1 MLDYILR
8 RLIFMLVSLWVIS
21 IAAFTIIQLPPG
33 DYVTSYIMQL
43 EVQGVQVTL
52 EEAESLR
59 KQYGLDM
66 PAFLRYFKWMGRVL
80 QGDFG
85 LSFQWNKPVS
95 EVIGER
101 LALTIVLAVFVII
114 FTYAV
119 AIPIGIY
126 SATHQYSAGDYAFTF
141 IGFIGL
147 AIPQFLLALVFMY
160 IGFRYF
166 DVSIGG
172 LFSPDYVEAPWSI
185 AKFQDMLT
193 HVWIP
198 IIVVGA
204 GGTAGLIRIM
214 RGCLLDE
221 LRKQYVITAMAKGVA
236 RTKLLF
242 KYPVKVALNPIIST
256 IGWVLPAAISG
267 TNIVAIV
274 LNLPTTGPT
283 LLQALLMQ
291 DMYLAGTFILFLS
304 SLTVLGTL
312 VSDILLALVDPRIR
326 FQ

>member
-1 MLDYILR
+1 MLDYVAR
-8 RLIFMLVSLWVIS
+8 RLVFMVVSLFVITV
-21 IAAFTIIQLPPG
+21 ATFTIIQLPPG

-43 EVQGVQVTL
+43 EMQGVQVSAD
-52 EEAESLR
+52 EAASLR
-59 KQYGLDM
+59 RQYALDLPM
-66 PAFLRYFKWMGRVL
+66 YLRYFKWMSGVL
-80 QGDFG
+80 RGDFG
-85 LSFQWNKPVS
+85 LSFQWNKPVG
-95 EVIGER
+95 EVIAER
-101 LALTIVLAVFVII
+101 LALTVVLAFLVIL
-114 FTYAV
+114 FTYLV

-126 SATHQYSAGDYAFTF
+126 SATHQYSAGDYFFTF
-141 IGFIGL
+141 VGFIGL
-147 AIPQFLLALVFMY
+147 AIPQFLLALVLMF

-172 LFSPDYVEAPWSI
+172 LFSPEFVEAPWSL
-185 AKFQDMLT
+185 AKFQDMLA

-198 IIVVGA
+198 IVVVGA
-204 GGTAGLIRIM
+204 AGTAGLIRIM

-221 LRKQYVITAMAKGVA
+221 LRKQYVVTAMAKGVGRA
-236 RTKLLF
+236 KLLF

-256 IGWVLPAAISG
+256 IGWALPAAISG

-304 SLTVLGTL
+304 SLTVVGTL
-312 VSDILLALVDPRIR
+312 FSDILLAFVDPRIR
-326 FQ
+326 YQ